1 MQDRLFEWCRSFVPA
16 PLTARPKEWLRAAI
30 GVGIALFITLSGSTW
45 LFGLPVTL
53 LLAAPAAASAV
64 LMFAASSSPFA
75 QPWPVVGGS
84 LLATFIGISLGLSD
98 IPVVIATVLTG
109 CIVLLC
115 LFGLRCLHPP
125 GGALALIAV
134 AGAQQTTALGYEL
147 LYPVAFNTVLLVMV
161 ALIYNNLTGHA
172 YPKSHRRTPAS
183 ATGETDLPPSQRL
196 SFTED
201 DVERALEEFGEYVD
215 VTRDDLA
222 QLIRQTERHAL
233 RRSMGEVTAAEVM
246 SRQLHCA
253 APGDTVE
260 KAWQS
265 LRKHHLRALP
275 VVEPEAVPC
284 PVIMIRGEYDGIATN
299 EDLLEFYGRLPNGDK
314 VGHAELDIGS
324 SVLMVADE
332 CPEMGA
338 HAPVADARLPV
349 SLLVYV
355 EDVDA
360 TFKAALA
367 AGAHEVRAIANQFYG
382 DRTGTVTDPF
392 GYTWTIATH
401 VEDVSPEE
409 IQKRMAAF
417 SKEATA

>member
-147 LYPVAFNTVLLVMV
+147 LYPVAFNAVLLVMV
-161 ALIYNNLTGHA
+161 ALVYNNLTGHA
-172 YPKSHRRTPAS
+172 YPKSHRRTQAS
-183 ATGETDLPPSQRL
+183 ATDGADLPPSQRL

-275 VVEPEAVPC
+275 VVEPDSRKLLG
-284 PVIMIRGEYDGIATN
+284 VITL
-299 EDLLEFYGRLPNGDK
+299 EDLLRHFRPGGARVGFGRLKLLRGTRLRTIMDK
-314 VGHAELDIGS
+314 PTISVAPDAHMLDLVFLLSEHG
-324 SVLMVADE
+324 LY
-332 CPEMGA
+332 C
-338 HAPVADARLPV
+338 LPV
-349 SLLVYV
+349 
-355 EDVDA
+355 VDEEA
-360 TFKAALA
+360 RVLGLITQTDLIAALYQNWLKSLA
-367 AGAHEVRAIANQFYG
+367 
-382 DRTGTVTDPF
+382 D
-392 GYTWTIATH
+392 
-401 VEDVSPEE
+401 
-409 IQKRMAAF
+409 
-417 SKEATA
+417 